1 MERRVYFVTANEGK
15 LREARA
21 VLGKY
26 GFRVEA
32 VNARKLELQSESLEE
47 VVSFAAAQLVG
58 KVAEPFIVEDAGL
71 FIQSL
76 GGFPGPYSSYV
87 YKTLG
92 VKGVL
97 KLLEDVQDRR
107 AKFVS
112 VSALCFRGETRTF
125 KGEIE
130 GTISFEAKGSA
141 GFGFDPIF
149 IPVGYDL
156 TFAQMSLQL
165 KCEISHRARSLSAL
179 ANYLLQVRDF
189 SSNFKPDYA

>member
-1 MERRVYFVTANEGK
+1 MRKVVYFVTMNEGK
-15 LREARA
+15 LREARI
-21 VLGKY
+21 VLGNY

-47 VVSFAAAQLVG
+47 VVSFAAAQLIG
-58 KVAEPFIVEDAGL
+58 KVAEPFMIEDSGL

-76 GGFPGPYSSYV
+76 NGFPGPYSSYV

-97 KLLEDVQDRR
+97 KLLEDVEDRK

-112 VSALCFRGETRTF
+112 VTALCFQGETRTF
-125 KGEIE
+125 RGEVD
-130 GTISFEAKGSA
+130 GSISFETRGST

-149 IPVGYDL
+149 IPAGYDL
-156 TFAQMSLQL
+156 TFAEMTLKL
-165 KCEISHRARSLSAL
+165 KCKISHRAKSLSAL
-179 ANYLLQVRDF
+179 ANYLLEIAG
-189 SSNFKPDYA
+189 SSK